1 MKKFIINIILVIA
14 FIIIYLLQVN
24 IFSYFKIAGVM
35 PNLLIIFILFI
46 GLFASK
52 GLGVTYG
59 IIVGIFM
66 DLSIGKRIGISGI
79 MMGIVGL
86 LGGILDKNFSKE
98 SKITIIIMVIL
109 TTIIYEVG
117 AYIFG
122 YFMYSYDIKF
132 FAFIKI
138 LLIESLYNIIL
149 TIILYPMIKSFGYKI
164 EEEYKG
170 NKILTRYF

>member
-1 MKKFIINIILVIA
+1 
-14 FIIIYLLQVN
+14 
-24 IFSYFKIAGVM
+24 M
-35 PNLLIIFILFI
+35 PNLLIVFILFI

-52 GLGVTYG
+52 EMGVTYG
-59 IIVGIFM
+59 IIVGILL
-66 DLSIGKRIGISGI
+66 DLLLGKRIGISGI

-109 TTIIYEVG
+109 TTTIYEIG
-117 AYIFG
+117 TYIFG
-122 YFMYSYDIKF
+122 YFMYNYDIELLAF
-132 FAFIKI
+132 FKI
-138 LLIESLYNIIL
+138 VIIESIYNVIL
-149 TIILYPMIKSFGYKI
+149 TIILYPMIKSLGYKI

>member
-1 MKKFIINIILVIA
+1 
-14 FIIIYLLQVN
+14 
-24 IFSYFKIAGVM
+24 M
-35 PNLLIIFILFI
+35 PNLLIVFILFI

-52 GLGVTYG
+52 EMGATYG
-59 IIVGIFM
+59 IIVGIIL
-66 DLSIGKRIGISGI
+66 DLLLGKRIGISGI

-109 TTIIYEVG
+109 TTIIYEIG
-117 AYIFG
+117 TYIFG
-122 YFMYSYDIKF
+122 YFMYNYDIEFLAF
-132 FAFIKI
+132 FKI
-138 LLIESLYNIIL
+138 LIIESIYNVIL
-149 TIILYPMIKSFGYKI
+149 TIILYPMIKSLGYKI